1 MHVLVRT
8 KLLMYQLFNFIFKNK
23 ITFFVFLFFIY
34 TGLIIIVVE
43 ETYHENYEKVTRE
56 YILREIE
63 KLNVRTTK
71 RWHSYDMR
79 IWCDDAELINAHTNG
94 FTCPPIDDITDLT
107 KRKEREK
114 EILDKTKTIF
124 EEFQSRFPDLL
135 K

>member
-1 MHVLVRT
+1 
-8 KLLMYQLFNFIFKNK
+8 MYQLFNFIFKNK
-23 ITFFVFLFFIY
+23 ITFLVFLFFIY

-56 YILREIE
+56 YILKEIE
-63 KLNVRTTK
+63 KLNARTTK

-94 FTCPPIDDITDLT
+94 FICPPIDDITDLT
-107 KRKEREK
+107 RRKEREK